1 VFAELNKYIEQAPP
15 GELPGLIGRLEE
27 FKARAWARL
36 NQPAAGPVSPILT
49 ETVGGLVDIHEAA
62 RLLGMSTSWL
72 YRNASTFPFVVKLN
86 GRNLRFNV
94 NGMEKWLRDRARG

>member
-1 VFAELNKYIEQAPP
+1 MSRVPTE
-15 GELPGLIGRLEE
+15 
-27 FKARAWARL
+27 
-36 NQPAAGPVSPILT
+36 PVS
-49 ETVGGLVDIHEAA
+49 GLVDIREAA

-72 YRNASTFPFVVKLN
+72 YRNANSFPFVVKLN